1 MNKTLLLELAKKMN
15 IPRRNCMKTKQELEG
30 GIKDTITRYK
40 EVIFGPGT
48 LTCMTR
54 IDELRRQQVIDQK
67 VYNQRLMEDTVRKL
81 TWEGLQRNFVMDS
94 DKMIDKRT
102 GEVLDPEV
110 DTTFCK
116 DKFEADFDSL
126 YRPRAEGLHILNGIG
141 TLHT

>member
-1 MNKTLLLELAKKMN
+1 
-15 IPRRNCMKTKQELEG
+15 
-30 GIKDTITRYK
+30 
-40 EVIFGPGT
+40 
-48 LTCMTR
+48 MTH

-81 TWEGLQRNFVMDS
+81 TWEGLQRNFVMDG

-116 DKFEADFDSL
+116 DKFEADFYSL
-126 YRPRAEGLHILNGIG
+126 YRP
-141 TLHT
+141 

>member
-1 MNKTLLLELAKKMN
+1 
-15 IPRRNCMKTKQELEG
+15 
-30 GIKDTITRYK
+30 
-40 EVIFGPGT
+40 
-48 LTCMTR
+48 MTH

-81 TWEGLQRNFVMDS
+81 TWEGLQRNFVMDG

-116 DKFEADFDSL
+116 DKFEDSL
-126 YRPRAEGLHILNGIG
+126 YRP
-141 TLHT
+141 